1 MPLPGRQREVQGR
14 VSVAWSCASA
24 PSQANPSA
32 DLYYT
37 TFSDPLYVAMFKM
50 LRDTLYYMKGKG
62 GLCPRVTMMTLSSRP
77 LPQVCASFLLGP
89 LKNT

>member
-1 MPLPGRQREVQGR
+1 MV
-14 VSVAWSCASA
+14 WSHASA

-50 LRDTLYYMKGKG
+50 LRDTLYYMKGTD
-62 GLCPRVTMMTLSSRP
+62 GLRLRVTAVTPGSRP
-77 LPQVCASFLLGP
+77 LP
-89 LKNT
+89 